1 MRYTED
7 TLVQQT
13 TADYLRDELGWESVY
28 TYNDET
34 FGPEGTL
41 GRKDDREVVLTRY
54 LGEALVKLNPDLP
67 QEAYQDAVRQ
77 VTDYSLSQSLLQI
90 NQEKYRLLKD
100 GVQVSFR
107 TSKGELVKQRLR
119 VFDFDKP
126 QDNHFLVVRELW
138 VRGALY
144 RRRADLVGFINGIPL
159 LFVELKNVYKDIRSA
174 YERNLVDY
182 KDTIPHLFHHNTVI
196 VLGNGMNAR
205 LGSLSSRYEHFHEW
219 KRLDEDEPGIVDM
232 ETLFKGIGTKAN
244 FLDLCENFIVF
255 EDSSGKLVKILARNH
270 QFLGVNRALQAVRD
284 RIARL
289 GKLGVFWHTQG
300 LGKSYSMVFFT
311 RKVHRKLGGQYTF
324 LICTDRDDL
333 DTQIYKTFAGCGAVD
348 NDRDPC
354 RAGSGEH
361 LQALLRQYKSHV
373 FSLIQKFNKDIDP
386 STPLFKEDEITRR
399 VFGDYVSTYDFQRAV
414 EDNATVPLY
423 YDARGEKLGIATTD
437 LNEKIAPKL
446 EELEIDDI

>member
-28 TYNDET
+28 AYNDET

-100 GVQVSFR
+100 DVQVSFR

-159 LFVELKNVYKDIRSA
+159 LFVDLKNVYKDIRSA

-255 EDSSGKLVKILARNH
+255 DDSSGKLVKILARNH

-284 RIARL
+284 RKSRL

-300 LGKSYSMVFFT
+300 SGKSYSMVFFT
-311 RKVHRKLGGQYTF
+311 RKIHRKLGGQYTF

-333 DTQIYKTFAGCGAVD
+333 DTQIYKTFAGCGVVD